1 MNQQHSIVNNEITD
15 KVFNILKSLKIIG
28 VKDCNFVMFY
38 IFFMNQSLLT
48 RCVKGIMQL
57 KHFFC
62 FFPVR
67 ASILEEGFFHAY
79 NRGQ

>member
-28 VKDCNFVMFY
+28 VKECDFVRFY

-48 RCVKGIMQL
+48 RCVKGINAT
-57 KHFFC
+57 KTFFLFLSC
-62 FFPVR
+62 QSFY
-67 ASILEEGFFHAY
+67 S
-79 NRGQ
+79 